1 MNRLILM
8 RHAKTEAWTEGL
20 DDHGRA
26 LTDQGHR
33 AAETIGLA
41 LKAQSWRPERAIV
54 STARRT
60 RETWAHMAGLF
71 PECEVQFDE
80 SLYLAGERGI
90 ADLINEQDGAGCLMV
105 IGHNPGLHDLAVSIM
120 RDSGSADHQAAIR
133 LAAKMPT
140 GGCAL
145 YESEEDGA
153 FLPVHFRLQA
163 FIRPKDL
170 TDTTDLTGSR
180 GG

>member
-1 MNRLILM
+1 MKRLILM

-26 LTDQGHR
+26 LTDSGHR
-33 AAETIGLA
+33 AAERLGLA
-41 LKAQSWRPERAIV
+41 LQSMGWGPERALI

-60 RETWAHMAGLF
+60 RETWAHLAGIF
-71 PECEVQFDE
+71 PNTDFKFEEG
-80 SLYLAGERGI
+80 LYLAGERGI
-90 ADLINEQDGAGCLMV
+90 SDLIAEHDGAGTLMV

-163 FIRPKDL
+163 FLRPKDFP
-170 TDTTDLTGSR
+170 DATGLPD
-180 GG
+180 

>member
-1 MNRLILM
+1 MKRLILM

-26 LTDQGHR
+26 LTASGHR
-33 AAETIGLA
+33 DAERIGLA
-41 LKAQSWRPERAIV
+41 LAAMGWSPEIALI

-60 RETWAHMAGLF
+60 RETWAHLAGIF
-71 PECEVQFDE
+71 PGCKFAYEDG
-80 SLYLAGERGI
+80 LYLAGERGI
-90 ADLINEQDGAGCLMV
+90 AEVIGENDGAGTVMIL
-105 IGHNPGLHDLAVSIM
+105 GHNPGMHDLAVSIM

-140 GGCAL
+140 GACAV

-153 FLPVHFRLQA
+153 FLPAHFRLQA
-163 FIRPKDL
+163 FLRPKDFP
-170 TDTTDLTGSR
+170 DNTDLPD
-180 GG
+180 